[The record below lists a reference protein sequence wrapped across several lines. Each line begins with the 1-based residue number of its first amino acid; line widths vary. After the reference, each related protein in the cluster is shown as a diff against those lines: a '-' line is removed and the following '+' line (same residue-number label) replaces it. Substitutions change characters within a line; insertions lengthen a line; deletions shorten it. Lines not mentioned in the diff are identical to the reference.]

1 MKKNDYKMREYI
13 ITLKVDN
20 EKVRTWANNE
30 ESAINN
36 ILTCYKWQNYNRDW
50 GITAKFIRELP

>member
-13 ITLKVDN
+13 ITLKIDN
-20 EKVRTWANNE
+20 EKVRTFANNK

-36 ILTCYKWQNYNRDW
+36 ILNFYKWKNYNRNW
-50 GITAKFIRELP
+50 GITAKFIREL